1 MTVASDDREVHHAAP
16 GGLWNALKGA
26 GLQWLEHKDAK
37 AGAAIAYYSI
47 FSIGPLIVV
56 VISIAGLLFGREGVQ
71 AEVTTAIKGLLGDK
85 GAEAVLLKSA
95 GISKLGDLPAAD
107 LPAAMKAIAQRK
119 QKIHAKAEV

>member
-56 VISIAGLLFGREGVQ
+56 VISIAGLLFGREDVQ

-85 GAEAVLLKSA
+85 GAEAVNTMLTSARPMEHRHPSSLCSSGCITRLK
-95 GISKLGDLPAAD
+95 
-107 LPAAMKAIAQRK
+107 
-119 QKIHAKAEV
+119 